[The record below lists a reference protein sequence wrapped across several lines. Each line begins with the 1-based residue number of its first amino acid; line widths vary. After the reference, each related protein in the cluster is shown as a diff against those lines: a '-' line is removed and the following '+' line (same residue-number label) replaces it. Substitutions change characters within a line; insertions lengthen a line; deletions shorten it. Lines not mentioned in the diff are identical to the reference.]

1 MNISIQ
7 ENYGTINSYDHV
19 AIGTINNYAGL
30 EKNVSSSDGKQAS
43 NLVRREAED
52 VTGEEVHDAP
62 EKEQEKT
69 TLDTSFFRISK
80 NRSYD
85 ACMEKLMWILSSSN
99 KKAAICRQL
108 FDEEGR
114 QWFNLDENTA
124 EKIVALLAQFPCKLV
139 ITIDDIRKA
148 KLRANQLRII
158 KKSMQDQNQKGKQ
171 NF

>member
-62 EKEQEKT
+62 EKPKEAAP
-69 TLDTSFFRISK
+69 LDTHFFRITK
-80 NRSYD
+80 KRTYD
-85 ACMEKLMWILSSSN
+85 DCMEKLTTILTSSN
-99 KKAAICRQL
+99 QKTVICRQL
-108 FDEEGR
+108 FDKEGR
-114 QWFNLDENTA
+114 KWFDLYDYSA
-124 EKIVALLAQFPCKLV
+124 PGIAKRLAQFPCAVV
-139 ITIDDIRKA
+139 ITADDIRKA
-148 KLRANQLRII
+148 KYEVCDEVAKERRAKDSV
-158 KKSMQDQNQKGKQ
+158 KKNEL
-171 NF
+171 